1 MGAAHVP
8 LDIDQGEDWTVSII
22 YTDDFDNPYNVIAPC
37 RMDIKSKQ
45 GATQLSLVT
54 PDIPPPD
61 GIIPEIA
68 LSSDIGLIQLHIT
81 DDMSSALLP
90 GVYKYDLFVTI
101 NDGNEYAGNQTQRL
115 IQGSVNVN
123 QRVTVL

>member
-1 MGAAHVP
+1 MSAANVP

-45 GATQLSLVT
+45 GATQLSLTT